1 MKVSKNKVTLLSLA
15 VAGLFAA
22 SAAQAQVLLNPPA
35 SGAVKF
41 ASEIAIASTG
51 QVLTIPV
58 ASPVRVTLG
67 FGFSGGQ
74 DRYVRFDLPTGV
86 TWGAAI
92 TAAMLTDFTTAANF
106 ANVAL
111 SQGGAVTDSF
121 VVFQVTAAAGGVP
134 LGDVLNFAVPGVK
147 VSSTTSVPIT
157 YNLHETAISAAGATP
172 SNAAR
177 LVGPVTGNLITFTPA
192 INIVASTATVETVA
206 AIATLFK
213 FCSGALG
220 TPGTANCIAAATDV
234 NALVGGIATYA
245 WNTGPILSAA
255 GVDLTGGADFSAV
268 ISAASVTATGDFGAV
283 AAAAGSVG
291 STVAA
296 SAGGLACNPPYG
308 VAGTNTA
315 TVATY
320 PVGIALMLAANNN
333 SLCVTANGTAALPAQ
348 SFTGS
353 YVPTYVVGY
362 AGAARPL
369 GTIGTWVRDGAELQS
384 PWFAFGGTR
393 YISRFFFMNTGANA
407 TTCTSTALAEAG
419 NTLTV
424 GSAATTGFTIPA
436 GGQVAVL
443 ATDVASAATGATR
456 AAVRFVCLAPTANIQ
471 GRYVITDTT
480 SGALDSGA
488 LMRPGTN

>member
-35 SGAVKF
+35 SGAVKY
-41 ASEIAIASTG
+41 ASEIAVTAG
-51 QVLTIPV
+51 QILTIP
-58 ASPVRVTLG
+58 ATSPVRVTLG

-86 TWGAAI
+86 TWGAVI
-92 TAAMLTDFTTAANF
+92 TAAMLTDFTAAANF
-106 ANVAL
+106 ASVAV

-121 VVFQVTAAAGGVP
+121 VVFQATAAAGGVP
-134 LGDVLNFAVPGVK
+134 QGDVLNFAVPGVK

-213 FCSGALG
+213 FCSGAAG
-220 TPGTANCIAAATDV
+220 TPGTANCIATATDV

-245 WNTGPILSAA
+245 WNTGPILNAA
-255 GVDLTGGADFSAV
+255 GADLTTGLDFTAV
-268 ISAASVTATGDFGAV
+268 ITAATVTATGDFGAV

-291 STVAA
+291 FTNAVPP
-296 SAGGLACNPPYG
+296 LACNPPYG

-315 TVATY
+315 TVASY
-320 PVGIALMLAANNN
+320 PIGTALLVAANVD
-333 SLCVTANGTAALPAQ
+333 SLCVTVNGTAALPAQ

-353 YVPTYVVGY
+353 YVPTYVAGY

-369 GTIGTWVRDGAELQS
+369 G
-384 PWFAFGGTR
+384 
-393 YISRFFFMNTGANA
+393 
-407 TTCTSTALAEAG
+407 
-419 NTLTV
+419 
-424 GSAATTGFTIPA
+424 
-436 GGQVAVL
+436 
-443 ATDVASAATGATR
+443 R
-456 AAVRFVCLAPTANIQ
+456 AAGLLGVHLHPRGGP
-471 GRYVITDTT
+471 
-480 SGALDSGA
+480 
-488 LMRPGTN
+488 